1 MGVGQPERIDVVFQR
16 SSRQQ
21 NLRTGKIYTLHK
33 QKLDTN
39 NLWFIPCMSYHITNM
54 GLYTHYNYKLLTF
67 LEASH

>member
-33 QKLDTN
+33 QKLDKQFEVYTMHV
-39 NLWFIPCMSYHITNM
+39 ISHHKY
-54 GLYTHYNYKLLTF
+54 GEYTHYNYKLLTL
-67 LEASH
+67 LEACH